1 MDPNRSVESRAP
13 ESQSCWQRNW
23 PRAFLFMSIAVV
35 VLSFVGIILSLAKI
49 VLSPSVVLLDMY
61 CLLFSLLGLSAEL
74 RQFSLLRRVVY
85 VWMKFFYFLVYY
97 RARGIFYIFFGIL
110 LLGNGVAEIMGG
122 IVAIALGTVML
133 LVGVVVG
140 LPEFEDPAE
149 AKRVQEEFQRY
160 YGGGSPSAA
169 AGAPSAAAAAPASQA
184 AKSGAQADPPAVS
197 ASANLYREYNFGDSP
212 TREESRMF
220 SNPGSG
226 ANSYEDRSSF
236 QGLEAN
242 MFASDSASAIKLPM
256 QEAGLTRGEGQSAL
270 N

>member
-1 MDPNRSVESRAP
+1 MDPNRRVESRAP

-23 PRAFLFMSIAVV
+23 PRAFLFMSVAVV

-74 RQFSLLRRVVY
+74 RQFSVLRRVVY

-122 IVAIALGTVML
+122 IVAIALGALML

-197 ASANLYREYNFGDSP
+197 ASANLYRDYNFGDSP
-212 TREESRMF
+212 TREESRTF

-226 ANSYEDRSSF
+226 ANPYEDRSSF